1 MYFTPYLLPFCNVLR
16 RISVFFCNV
25 LRDSSCSH
33 RVINTDKDASV
44 QFLALFSI
52 SASSPTFFL
61 VYTKRD
67 SRSEIVYA
75 CSFGWFLESTHCCM
89 LMQVQDE
96 LVSSIKDA
104 EEGLFHLKRAR
115 LLREVDSAVQD
126 SIYSHKDAAVEL
138 INPAKLGGS
147 QLPCEDL
154 EVEPLDSTNVEA
166 EILGDPSYFIGSK
179 CRFRHTD
186 GRWYNGQ
193 IVQLDGSS
201 SARVSFLN
209 PTSEK
214 MMQNV
219 DP

>member
-1 MYFTPYLLPFCNVLR
+1 M
-16 RISVFFCNV
+16 
-25 LRDSSCSH
+25 
-33 RVINTDKDASV
+33 
-44 QFLALFSI
+44 
-52 SASSPTFFL
+52 
-61 VYTKRD
+61 
-67 SRSEIVYA
+67 
-75 CSFGWFLESTHCCM
+75 
-89 LMQVQDE
+89 VQDE

-104 EEGLFHLKRAR
+104 AEGLFHLKRAR

-214 MMQNV
+214 MMEVLSFFGKMVFICLFFLEVEGNPICGLKLKV
-219 DP
+219 VLLFCFSKM